1 MTGIHEEADE
11 ESIHDLF
18 SGFGPIKNLRINLDR
33 KTGLFKGYG
42 LVEYEDYKQA
52 QQAIDGLN
60 GRELLGQKLK
70 IDWAFKKS

>member
-11 ESIHDLF
+11 ETVHDLF

-42 LVEYEDYKQA
+42 LVEYEDHAQA
-52 QQAIDGLN
+52 RQAIEGLD
-60 GRELLGQKLK
+60 GRELLGQKLRL
-70 IDWAFKKS
+70 DWAFKKN